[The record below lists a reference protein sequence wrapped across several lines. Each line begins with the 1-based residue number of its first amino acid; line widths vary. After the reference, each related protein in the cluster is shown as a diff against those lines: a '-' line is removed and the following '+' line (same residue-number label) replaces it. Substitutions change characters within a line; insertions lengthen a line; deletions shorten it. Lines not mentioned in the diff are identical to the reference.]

1 MQIKR
6 KKISAKLTKEGG
18 NFAKFTRERT
28 YFNSDYSTSILMM
41 GQIMNQVMPCN
52 KEPSHNQLSYF
63 GSRIISSFSC
73 GNNSQRNHLT
83 YLRDTVKTLIALRK
97 WERKKHTTHFNFE
110 DLKQYSC
117 VFFTIRG
124 RTTFSE
130 TAVGSV

>member
-63 GSRIISSFSC
+63 GSRIISSFRC
-73 GNNSQRNHLT
+73 GNNSQRNPNLEESSNISERHSQNINSIAQMGEEKT
-83 YLRDTVKTLIALRK
+83 YHSL
-97 WERKKHTTHFNFE
+97 
-110 DLKQYSC
+110 
-117 VFFTIRG
+117 
-124 RTTFSE
+124 
-130 TAVGSV
+130 